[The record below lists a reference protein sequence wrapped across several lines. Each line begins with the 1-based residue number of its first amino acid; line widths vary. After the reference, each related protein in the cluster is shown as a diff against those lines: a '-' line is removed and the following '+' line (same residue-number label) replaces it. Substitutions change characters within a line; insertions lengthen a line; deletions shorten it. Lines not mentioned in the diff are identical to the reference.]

1 MRWVEV
7 DRFDWVEA
15 LTMDKEGFVQKGFRQ
30 VDGSVIDRH
39 GVIINVHR
47 VWL

>member
-7 DRFDWVEA
+7 DRFGWVEA

-30 VDGSVIDRH
+30 VDGSVIDRY
-39 GVIINVHR
+39 GLIINVHR